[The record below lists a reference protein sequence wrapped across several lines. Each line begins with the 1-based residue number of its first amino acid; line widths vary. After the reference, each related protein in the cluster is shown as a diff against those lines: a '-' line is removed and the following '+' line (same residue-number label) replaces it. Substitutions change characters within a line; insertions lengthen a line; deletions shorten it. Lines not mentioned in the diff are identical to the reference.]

1 MTNSRLASPRI
12 WFAGSIVLALGLLA
26 SACGGS
32 SGVSATASSPGML
45 LRSVKSALAKEHG
58 VHLTVKAKASP
69 TAPEESVVAD
79 FGRNEGDE
87 TITEGNASLTVRLLP
102 KAAYVSGSKA
112 GLEELLGMDAQETAK
127 ARGHWMVFQ
136 ASSSPY
142 KDFQSS
148 VTISSIVSQLPPVK
162 GTKASTTVIKGTR
175 EDLLSWT
182 TAATSSEPKL
192 SNTLTIASD
201 LPQRQESKS
210 STGSLT
216 EVFSH
221 WGEHVLVSPPPSS
234 STIPYTDITSSS

>member
-1 MTNSRLASPRI
+1 MTTSHLASPRI

-26 SACGGS
+26 TACGGS
-32 SGVSATASSPGML
+32 SGVSAKSSTPGTL
-45 LRSVKSALAKEHG
+45 LAAVRSAIAKERG

-79 FGRNEGDE
+79 FGRNEGNE
-87 TITEGNASLTVRLLP
+87 TITEGSASLTVRLIP
-102 KAAYVSGSKA
+102 KAAYVSGSKT
-112 GLEELLGMDAQETAK
+112 GLEELLGMDAQQAAK
-127 ARGHWMVFQ
+127 AKGHWMVFDS
-136 ASSSPY
+136 SSSPY

-148 VTISSIVSQLPPVK
+148 VTISSITSQLPPVK
-162 GTKASTTVIKGTR
+162 GTRASIAVVKGTR

-192 SNTLTIASD
+192 LNTLTIASD

-216 EVFSH
+216 EIFSH
-221 WGEHVLVSPPPSS
+221 WGEHVSVSAPPSN
-234 STIPYTDITSSS
+234 STIPYTDITSTS